1 MAYLRIFAILAC
13 ISIMLPGSGCEK
25 SSAQVVTSGDS
36 GLNVPLNTP
45 VVVTLRNDMLR
56 APITIAGEVNT
67 GTTVAGTITAV
78 SDQWFVVSTTTQDI
92 WIARDL
98 VAVIQVTR

>member
-1 MAYLRIFAILAC
+1 MACLRILAILAC
-13 ISIMLPGSGCEK
+13 VSIMLPSSGCEK
-25 SSAQVVTSGDS
+25 SSAQVVTSGEG
-36 GLNVPLNTP
+36 GLSVPLNTP

-67 GTTVAGTITAV
+67 GTTVTGTITAV
-78 SDQWFVVSTTTQDI
+78 SNEWFVVSTTGQDI

-98 VAVIQVTR
+98 VAIIQAAR